1 MGFVGRW
8 FVTAIAC
15 AAAIWIV
22 PGIEAVGGSWAGP
35 IMCALSLALL
45 NATIKPVLQVLALPF
60 TVATLG
66 IFYVV
71 VNAMVLEL
79 ASFLSRNIFHAGIA
93 IDSLGSAIVGA
104 VVISLV
110 SMFVGGIVRT
120 DR

>member
-71 VNAMVLEL
+71 VNALLLEL
-79 ASFLSRNIFHAGIA
+79 ASSL
-93 IDSLGSAIVGA
+93 SLGIFGAGVAIESFGSALLGA
-104 VVISLV
+104 VIISLV
-110 SMFVGGIVRT
+110 SMLVGGTVG
-120 DR
+120 DD